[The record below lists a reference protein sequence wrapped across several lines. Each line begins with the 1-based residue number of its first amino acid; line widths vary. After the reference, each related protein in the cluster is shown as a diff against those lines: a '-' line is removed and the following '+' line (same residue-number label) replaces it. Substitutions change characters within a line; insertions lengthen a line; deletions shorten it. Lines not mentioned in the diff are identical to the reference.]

1 MTKFNFRF
9 VELTRSRVAK
19 LHGIDNVP
27 TGTEY
32 INLANLVQFV
42 LQPMRDK
49 HGAPLLVNS
58 GYRCPEVN
66 KIVGGAQN
74 SQHMLGEAADITTGT
89 VSKNIVLFEWASK
102 NIPFDQI
109 ILEHSGRWIHVSY
122 KTTGENRHQVLRT

>member
-1 MTKFNFRF
+1 MTKFNFRLS
-9 VELTRSRVAK
+9 ELTYSRVAK

-49 HGAPLLVNS
+49 HGSPLLVNS

-74 SQHMLGEAADITTGT
+74 SQHMLGEAADITTG
-89 VSKNIVLFEWASK
+89 SIAKNAALFEWASK
-102 NIPFDQI
+102 NLPFDQI
-109 ILEHSGRWIHVSY
+109 ILELSGKWIHVSY
-122 KTTGENRHQVLRT
+122 KTIGENRYQVLRT